1 MTSPVKSRCV
11 MGTGVGDGATAIVD
25 VVDGASIVAGSAL
38 ELLEHAADA
47 STIAAIVQVSSV
59 TRICAQLYTNEGSA
73 AGSYW
78 GVTGYTPAWVCRPL
92 TQRFQ
97 AKTGN
102 IA

>member
-25 VVDGASIVAGSAL
+25 VVDGASMVAGSAL

-59 TRICAQLYTNEGSA
+59 MRICAQLYTKGDVANGNDVVPVTRPRSYGDRSPRGSPR
-73 AGSYW
+73 S
-78 GVTGYTPAWVCRPL
+78 R
-92 TQRFQ
+92 
-97 AKTGN
+97 
-102 IA
+102 